1 MTVTTLLITGGQV
14 VAYVVGYL
22 LSSRAH
28 GWRWMVGIGA
38 LPAGLQFL
46 TLAFLPETPRWLVK
60 ANRQEEA
67 KRVLV
72 KTYGGGHL
80 VRHMVDNVLRG
91 IQREILEEEGA
102 IRKRRNHTTSSLAP
116 PSLPPWFLR
125 LQDTWAELF
134 SVGGNRRALTIA
146 CMLQGFQQLCG
157 FVSQHLPFPPFRS
170 VAAIRRR
177 NPPN

>member
-1 MTVTTLLITGGQV
+1 MTTLLITGGQV

-22 LSSRAH
+22 LSSRAR

-67 KRVLV
+67 KRVLI
-72 KTYGGGHL
+72 KAYGGGHR
-80 VRHMVDNVLRG
+80 VHHMVDNVLQG
-91 IQREILEEEGA
+91 IEREVLEEEGA
-102 IRKRRNHTTSSLAP
+102 TRKRRTHTTSSLDS

-125 LQDTWAELF
+125 VQDTLAELF
-134 SVGGNRRALTIA
+134 SVGGNRRALSIA

-157 FVSQHLPFPPFRS
+157 FVRQHLPFLPWINRCYS
-170 VAAIRRR
+170 HL
-177 NPPN
+177 